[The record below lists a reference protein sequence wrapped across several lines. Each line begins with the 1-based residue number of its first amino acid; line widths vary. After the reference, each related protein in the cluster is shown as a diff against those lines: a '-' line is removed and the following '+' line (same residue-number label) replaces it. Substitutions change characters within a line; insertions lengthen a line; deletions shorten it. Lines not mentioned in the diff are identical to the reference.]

1 MCKKGFSVQIVCG
14 DFLGFV
20 IPCSYEMVQT
30 FISKTLLGGFASWCK
45 FANPKKRAKRAKPH
59 SVDVLLLL
67 MSLCL
72 FAKPAKQVKH
82 VKMQNRVDMRE
93 CVLSKSRSLFVRL
106 AADFTVR
113 CLELGNENLG
123 NFEISGNLFLSNAQ
137 TANCTVLIPSEAW
150 NHGNAAV
157 INKCWNRILYISC

>member
-1 MCKKGFSVQIVCG
+1 MPNV
-14 DFLGFV
+14 
-20 IPCSYEMVQT
+20 
-30 FISKTLLGGFASWCK
+30 
-45 FANPKKRAKRAKPH
+45 
-59 SVDVLLLL
+59 
-67 MSLCL
+67 
-72 FAKPAKQVKH
+72 
-82 VKMQNRVDMRE
+82 QNRVDMWE

-150 NHGNAAV
+150 NHGNSAV
-157 INKCWNRILYISC
+157 IKPNNKFNKCWNHTLYPLKRSLKQVSRFSFNWKHLLTVFCHPSRRKMLSFSTADSTLVPFPPISEPSDQRHNWRL

>member
-1 MCKKGFSVQIVCG
+1 MPNVQN
-14 DFLGFV
+14 
-20 IPCSYEMVQT
+20 E
-30 FISKTLLGGFASWCK
+30 
-45 FANPKKRAKRAKPH
+45 
-59 SVDVLLLL
+59 
-67 MSLCL
+67 
-72 FAKPAKQVKH
+72 
-82 VKMQNRVDMRE
+82 VDMWE

-157 INKCWNRILYISC
+157 IKRNNKFNKFRNRSLYLFKTSLVKALWTGVTFSFYWKHLLTVFWSPKLPEDVISLRCRFNSWNHENANVFDLNNIFKNTIRDRDSIAL